1 MSTSHV
7 LFSFFFPFF
16 SNMLDAHV
24 PFIWLMKIN
33 IISTSFKLVKE
44 HVFVFF

>member
-7 LFSFFFPFF
+7 LFRFFFPFF